1 MDAKY
6 QKYYNSLKGVDLGSR
21 RIIKR
26 SFCDTLISI
35 NSGLETMIATST
47 WTEKGASEIKNNVL
61 PTLKSG
67 VNTFKSNVSVLS
79 QACSMSKELV
89 SILESLE
96 DACKRYNSCPDD
108 LEHQA
113 LKSSYR
119 NSVVHYEGLA
129 DSKIAAILALKITP
143 VNVEST
149 ATPDSSTVVSGL
161 TGLSNY
167 GGSDFVNY
175 YQGNYKQ
182 TYGYGKTIAQAGCG
196 PTSVAMVLT
205 NMLGKEITPI
215 DTAQYSMDHGYRI
228 KNNGTSESLF
238 PAMAKEYGLNCE
250 KSRHTADNII
260 ESLKEGK
267 VIIAHMGKG
276 HFTKGGHYIVLRGID
291 ENGKVIVSDPASKDR
306 PKKTWDASLIAN
318 ESKGSMYIF
327 S

>member
-6 QKYYNSLKGVDLGSR
+6 QKYYNSLKGVDLTNSAS
-21 RIIKR
+21 KVS

-47 WTEKGASEIKNNVL
+47 WTEKGAAEIKNNVL
-61 PTLKSG
+61 PALKSG
-67 VNTFKSNVSVLS
+67 VDIFKSNVSVLS
-79 QACSMSKELV
+79 QACSMSKDLA

-96 DACKRYNSCPDD
+96 DACTRYNNCPNDV
-108 LEHQA
+108 EHQS

-129 DSKIAAILALKITP
+129 DAKIAAIQALKITP
-143 VNVEST
+143 VNVGEV
-149 ATPDSSTVVSGL
+149 ATPENSDVVSRL
-161 TGLSNY
+161 NGLSNFA
-167 GGSDFVNY
+167 GSDFVNY

-182 TYGYGKTIAQAGCG
+182 SYGYGKTIAQAGCG

-205 NMLGKEITPI
+205 NMLGKEITPV
-215 DTAQYSMDHGYRI
+215 DTAKYSMDHGYRI

-238 PAMAKEYGLNCE
+238 PAMAEEYGLNCE

-260 ESLKEGK
+260 SSLKEGK

-276 HFTKGGHYIVLRGID
+276 HFTKGGHYIVLRGVD

-306 PKKTWDASLIAN
+306 SNKTWDASLIAN